1 MGLTDAERAE
11 IRRVLREARP
21 KPRPPLQPV
30 PPATV
35 KLQQRGA
42 NRPDEA
48 IMQDAAKTAKAQV
61 EMAQRWRDRRQEQ
74 LAKELAEQN
83 DPRARYQAELDRW
96 WQLQRD
102 FADALDDH
110 VMVGGFREPRYK
122 ATCHRGPGDPD
133 WGL

>member
-48 IMQDAAKTAKAQV
+48 IMQDAAKTAEAQV
-61 EMAQRWRDRRQEQ
+61 EMAQRWRRDRRREQE
-74 LAKELAEQN
+74 AKIAEF

-102 FADALDDH
+102 FAEALDDH
-110 VMVGGFREPRYK
+110 VYVGGFREPRYK
-122 ATCHRGPGDPD
+122 TTCHRGPGDPD

>member
-30 PPATV
+30 PPAAV

-42 NRPDEA
+42 DRPDEA
-48 IMQDAAKTAKAQV
+48 IMQDAAKSAEAQV
-61 EMAQRWRDRRQEQ
+61 QMAQRWRDRRQEQ

-102 FADALDDH
+102 LAEALDDQ
-110 VMVGGFREPRYK
+110 VYVGGFLEPRYRT
-122 ATCHRGPGDPD
+122 TCHRGNGDPD